1 MSLKTFAIL
10 TLWFCEAWLYYV
22 QFVYT
27 LYHCC
32 YSEQTPTAKKK
43 DSKDIWDE
51 QEVPEG
57 ANAEDE
63 FDPRPAPEYVPIQ

>member
-1 MSLKTFAIL
+1 M
-10 TLWFCEAWLYYV
+10 